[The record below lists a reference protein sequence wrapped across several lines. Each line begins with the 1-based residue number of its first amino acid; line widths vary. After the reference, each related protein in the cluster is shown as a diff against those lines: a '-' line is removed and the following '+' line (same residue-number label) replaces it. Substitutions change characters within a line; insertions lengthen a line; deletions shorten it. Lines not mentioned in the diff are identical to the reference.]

1 MCDEI
6 TYPFPNCNSA
16 AIFHNECN
24 YLFMLE
30 FKYIHASIRGPRF
43 KAGVVCQNVVLLQY
57 ADLYVK
63 YLQ

>member
-16 AIFHNECN
+16 AIFCN
-24 YLFMLE
+24 GCKYLFMLE
-30 FKYIHASIRGPRF
+30 FKYIPASIWDPRF
-43 KAGVVCQNVVLLQY
+43 KAGVVCQDVVLLQY
-57 ADLYVK
+57 AELYVK